1 MANWA
6 FANCSSFV
14 TSTTTTTAV
23 GATAGHLH
31 LGLVVDC
38 SAAFF
43 STSSALP
50 VLGFVLLGYTCM
62 LNPCLKNSNW

>member
-14 TSTTTTTAV
+14 TSAV
-23 GATAGHLH
+23 GAAAGHLH